1 MSLCGEIENI
11 EHEMRELLKTYLKTT
26 DRHEVLMKRLVKLK
40 QIEGQAFVVTQLEEN
55 KDD

>member
-40 QIEGQAFVVTQLEEN
+40 QVEGQAFVVTQLEEN

>member
-11 EHEMRELLKTYLKTT
+11 EHEMQELFKLYLKA
-26 DRHEVLMKRLVKLK
+26 HEVLMKRLVKLK
-40 QIEGQAFVVTQLEEN
+40 QVEGQAFVVSQLEEN